1 MSLWS
6 KLGLADAATVAALR
20 QELQELKTENQ
31 RLQQENMQQFQVILQ
46 SELSQIGQALA
57 QSRQELSVQGAAAQR
72 ERQVISDALTA
83 GQESDRGMMEQLLS
97 VSEKLSAMKQQ
108 TEEQLSSLERQSS
121 DDGISLKEA
130 VRRLADNQ
138 TRNAEVLA
146 SMAQTVQELPGMK
159 EYLYQL
165 WDAMKLV
172 WINDLLDHCEKGS

>member
-31 RLQQENMQQFQVILQ
+31 RLQQENIQQFQVILQ
-46 SELSQIGQALA
+46 SELAQIGQALA
-57 QSRQELSVQGAAAQR
+57 QARQEFSAQGAAAQR
-72 ERQVISDALTA
+72 KRQVISDALTA
-83 GQESDRGMMEQLLS
+83 GQEANRGMMGQLLS
-97 VSEKLSAMKQQ
+97 VSEMLSAMKQQ
-108 TEEQLSSLERQSS
+108 TEEQLLSLERQSS
-121 DDGISLKEA
+121 DDGASMKEA
-130 VRRLADNQ
+130 MRRLADNQ

-172 WINDLLDHCEKGS
+172 WINDLLDHCEKGN

>member
-20 QELQELKTENQ
+20 QEVQELKAENQ
-31 RLQQENMQQFQVILQ
+31 RLQQENIQQFQAILQ
-46 SELSQIGQALA
+46 SELAQIGHALA
-57 QSRQELSVQGAAAQR
+57 QSRQEFFAQGAMAQR

-83 GQESDRGMMEQLLS
+83 GQETNRGMMEQLLS
-97 VSEKLSAMKQQ
+97 VS
-108 TEEQLSSLERQSS
+108 EQLSSLERQSS
-121 DDGISLKEA
+121 DDGTSLKEA
-130 VRRLADNQ
+130 MCRLADNQ
-138 TRNAEVLA
+138 TRNTEVLA

-172 WINDLLDHCEKGS
+172 WINDLLDHCKKDS